1 MISCMVDSGATHSF
15 ATKAV
20 AEAVG
25 WRVKTTYTLVVTLAD
40 GSNVR
45 TTDAVCLSLGV

>member
-15 ATKAV
+15 VSKAV

-25 WRVKTTYTLVVTLAD
+25 KRIEIDQTLVVTLAD
-40 GSNVR
+40 SSTMK
-45 TTDAVCLSLGV
+45 TTDAVELSLGV

>member
-15 ATKAV
+15 VIKAV

-25 WRVKTTYTLVVTLAD
+25 QQVDNDQTLVVTLAD
-40 GSNVR
+40 GSTIK
-45 TTDAVCLSLGV
+45 TTDAVHLSLGV